1 MSPRKPTI
9 DGLDDV
15 DDEDGIVE
23 EEAGF
28 PADLSLEVREADEV
42 GLGGGPASDMDE
54 TADASVVD
62 DEER

>member
-28 PADLSLEVREADEV
+28 PADLSLVVREADEV
-42 GLGGGPASDMDE
+42 GLGGAPAGDMD
-54 TADASVVD
+54 ADASAVD